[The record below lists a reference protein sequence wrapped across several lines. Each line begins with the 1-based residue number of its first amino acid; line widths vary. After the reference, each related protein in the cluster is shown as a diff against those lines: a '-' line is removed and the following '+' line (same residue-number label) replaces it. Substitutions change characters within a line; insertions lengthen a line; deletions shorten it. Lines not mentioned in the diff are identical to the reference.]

1 MQHSSL
7 AMGNREE
14 RSMGYRL
21 YVFDLDETLWCADLQ
36 EICPFH
42 GPFQLSGRHLA
53 CCDTATVRLRRGTRK
68 LMRSI
73 HRTGGI
79 CSLACRADESVCSEL
94 LDIFGIRD
102 LFFHPRYGL
111 MEKGDA
117 ILEVLEELRTSL
129 GIDIRSDEVLF
140 VDDAPANTREARRIG
155 ATTLLYGR
163 DIRNLGELQSL
174 VMRSF
179 KNA

>member
-1 MQHSSL
+1 
-7 AMGNREE
+7 
-14 RSMGYRL
+14 
-21 YVFDLDETLWCADLQ
+21 
-36 EICPFH
+36 
-42 GPFQLSGRHLA
+42 
-53 CCDTATVRLRRGTRK
+53 
-68 LMRSI
+68 
-73 HRTGGI
+73 
-79 CSLACRADESVCSEL
+79 
-94 LDIFGIRD
+94 
-102 LFFHPRYGL
+102 